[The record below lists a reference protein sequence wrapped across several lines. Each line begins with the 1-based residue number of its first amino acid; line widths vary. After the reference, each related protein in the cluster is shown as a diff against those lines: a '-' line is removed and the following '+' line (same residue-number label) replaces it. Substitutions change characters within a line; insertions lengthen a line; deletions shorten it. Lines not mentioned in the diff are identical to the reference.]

1 MVVFVSDLVS
11 VIVLWDST
19 VIVVK
24 LHFVI
29 PLVKAV
35 DIVWQGTSVSVS
47 QGLLDH
53 TVNSS
58 IV

>member
-1 MVVFVSDLVS
+1 MVVFVSDLVF
-11 VIVLWDST
+11 VIVQWDST
-19 VIVVK
+19 VIIVK

-29 PLVKAV
+29 PLVKVV